1 VSDLG
6 TLTLGNSQSGLSSNT
21 AITGAEPVLQAIGS
35 ANDSTDVH
43 DTANTTHT
51 GVAVFA
57 LEDMPGDF
65 GNVDSVSIQLRYALS
80 AEPDLN
86 SWDSLTAQIVESD
99 GSTPLTDEVTI
110 ASDITT
116 TTPTNSGAV
125 ELTNPNT
132 GADEAT
138 WNAALVVL
146 RFSITKAKGG
156 DTIEERVFAAEVT
169 GTYTVGTSDVLF
181 AGTLAAASGAQAAMG
196 VDRSMG
202 GVIAAGSAMNVSL
215 AVHRFFQGAIG
226 AATSLAASITLA
238 VGLGGTLAGVSG
250 LAAAAEVD
258 RAIVAQIDA
267 QSTLAGALTIQG
279 TVNLSGTLAA
289 ASGASASLGVE
300 RPLAGA
306 LAGSSALAA
315 AVDVDREISGSA
327 NAVSA
332 LSGSLDVSGGSAV
345 TFSGTMASAS
355 AAAGALEVER
365 PIGGQADSVSEA
377 SGALA
382 VVRGLAGQTASAAT
396 FSGAVSVTRAVAGAL
411 QSTATLSAEPLAVT
425 RRLSGLMAS
434 NSVGSGALLVDGGER
449 IVEMTF
455 DPLVQRSLD
464 VSLARRTAEFSLD

>member
-6 TLTLGNSQSGLSSNT
+6 TLTLGNFQSGLSSNT

-226 AATSLAASITLA
+226 AATSITLA